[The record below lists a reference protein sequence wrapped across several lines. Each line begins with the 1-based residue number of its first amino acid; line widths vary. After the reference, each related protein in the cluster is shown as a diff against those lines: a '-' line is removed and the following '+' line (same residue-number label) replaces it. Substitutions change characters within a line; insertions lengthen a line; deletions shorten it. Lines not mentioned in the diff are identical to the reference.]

1 MENMTKEQLIEACE
15 TEYRYC
21 RSSYYKTIMSNVLD
35 FIKNDISNNKDIK
48 EIAGM
53 QEKIDYY
60 EQFIFSLYYFIK
72 KDVPFVIP
80 QKDFSMTPTIM
91 EIIKVLKE
99 YIK

>member
-1 MENMTKEQLIEACE
+1 MGKMTKEQLIEACE
-15 TEYRYC
+15 TEYRYS

-48 EIAGM
+48 EIAEM

-60 EQFIFSLYYFIK
+60 EQFIFNLYNTIVNNAYAEM
-72 KDVPFVIP
+72 P
-80 QKDFSMTPTIM
+80 QKDFPYTKFM
-91 EIIKVLKE
+91 EGIAKGLKE